1 MEVQNHKI
9 HCPDVIQRNSLN
21 DCSKVTGSDHMSPA
35 CNLCV
40 FVRNCV
46 NRVTTLVRQKMVTL
60 ENEASF
66 FCIHISAEK
75 ELSSQKLSL

>member
-40 FVRNCV
+40 FVRQLCEPCDYFGK
-46 NRVTTLVRQKMVTL
+46 T
-60 ENEASF
+60 ENGHPGE
-66 FCIHISAEK
+66 
-75 ELSSQKLSL
+75 

>member
-35 CNLCV
+35 YNLCV